1 MPADGHFPWQEISSL
16 GKKLIQAGL
25 TSSRFGNIS
34 LLDGDKILITCT
46 GSMLDELDEDGVVK
60 VDLRGSCP
68 EDAIAS
74 SEICVHRAIYQ
85 CTSHQAIVHTHS
97 PYAVAA
103 SLLEAREVL
112 PLDSEGRI
120 FLGPMPIV
128 LGGMGS
134 NALAAAVSF
143 ALRDHKACIARGH
156 GVFAAGGSL
165 REAYAAAAMAEHSA
179 QIGYLVRSCSSGAK
193 RKDQSG

>member
-1 MPADGHFPWQEISSL
+1 MPVDGHSPWQEISRL
-16 GKKLIQAGL
+16 GKKLIQTGL

-34 LLDGDKILITCT
+34 LLNGDKIFITCT
-46 GSMLDELDEDGVVK
+46 GSMLDELDEDGVVN

-74 SEICVHRAIYQ
+74 SEICVHRAVYQ

-103 SLLEAREVL
+103 SLLETTEVL

-128 LGGMGS
+128 AGGMGS
-134 NALAAAVSF
+134 NALAIAVSS
-143 ALRDHKACIARGH
+143 ALQDHKACIARGH
-156 GVFAAGGSL
+156 GVFAPGSSL
-165 REAYAAAAMAEHSA
+165 KEAYEAAAMAEHSA
-179 QIGYLVRSCSSGAK
+179 QIGYLVKSYCCEALRTEK
-193 RKDQSG
+193 E

>member
-1 MPADGHFPWQEISSL
+1 MPADGHFPWQEISRL

-34 LLDGDKILITCT
+34 LLDGDKIFITCT
-46 GSMLDELDEDGVVK
+46 GSMLDELDEGGVVK

-74 SEICVHRAIYQ
+74 SEICVHRAVYK

-112 PLDSEGRI
+112 PLDSEGKI

-128 LGGMGS
+128 AGCMGS
-134 NALAAAVSF
+134 DALAAAVSF
-143 ALRDHKACIARGH
+143 ALQDHKACIARGH
-156 GVFAAGGSL
+156 GVFAAGRGL
-165 REAYAAAAMAEHSA
+165 KEAYEAAAMAEHSA
-179 QIGYLVRSCSSGAK
+179 QVGYLVKSYSGEALRTEK
-193 RKDQSG
+193 E

>member
-1 MPADGHFPWQEISSL
+1 MPVDGHSPWQEISSL

-34 LLDGDKILITCT
+34 LLQGDEIFITCT

-74 SEICVHRAIYQ
+74 SEVCVHRAVYQ

-128 LGGMGS
+128 AGGMGS
-134 NALAAAVSF
+134 NALATAVSS
-143 ALRDHKACIARGH
+143 ALQDHKACIARGH
-156 GVFAAGGSL
+156 GVFAAGSGL
-165 REAYAAAAMAEHSA
+165 KEAYTSAAMAEHSA
-179 QIGYLVRSCSSGAK
+179 QIGYLVKSYSSEALGMEK
-193 RKDQSG
+193 E

>member
-1 MPADGHFPWQEISSL
+1 MPVDGHSPWQEISRL
-16 GKKLIQAGL
+16 GKKLIQAAL

-34 LLDGDKILITCT
+34 LLDGDKIFITCT
-46 GSMLDELDEDGVVK
+46 GSMLDELDEDGVVE

-74 SEICVHRAIYQ
+74 SEICVHRAVYQ

-97 PYAVAA
+97 SYVVAA
-103 SLLEAREVL
+103 FLLEAREVL

-128 LGGMGS
+128 AGGMGS
-134 NALAAAVSF
+134 SALAIAVSS
-143 ALRDHKACIARGH
+143 ALQDHKACIARGH
-156 GVFAAGGSL
+156 GVFAAGSGL
-165 REAYAAAAMAEHSA
+165 KEAYTAAAMAEHSA
-179 QIGYLVRSCSSGAK
+179 QIGYLVKSYCCEALRTEK
-193 RKDQSG
+193 E

>member
-1 MPADGHFPWQEISSL
+1 MPVDGRSPWQEISLL

-34 LLDGDKILITCT
+34 LLDGDKIFITCT
-46 GSMLDELDEDGVVK
+46 GSMLDELDEDGVVE
-60 VDLRGSCP
+60 VDLRSSCP

-74 SEICVHRAIYQ
+74 SEICVHRAVYQ

-97 PYAVAA
+97 PYVVAA

-128 LGGMGS
+128 AGGMGS
-134 NALAAAVSF
+134 SALAIAVSF
-143 ALRDHKACIARGH
+143 ALQDHKACIARGH
-156 GVFAAGGSL
+156 GVFAVGRGL
-165 REAYAAAAMAEHSA
+165 KEAYTAAAMAEHSA
-179 QIGYLVRSCSSGAK
+179 QVGYLVKSYCCEALRTEK
-193 RKDQSG
+193 E

>member
-1 MPADGHFPWQEISSL
+1 MPVDGHSPWQEISRL
-16 GKKLIQAGL
+16 GKKLIQTGL

-34 LLDGDKILITCT
+34 LLNGDKIFITCT
-46 GSMLDELDEDGVVK
+46 GSMLDELDEDGVVE

-74 SEICVHRAIYQ
+74 SEICVHRAVYQ
-85 CTSHQAIVHTHS
+85 CTSHQAIVHTHA

-112 PLDSEGRI
+112 PPDSEGRI

-128 LGGMGS
+128 AGGMGS
-134 NALAAAVSF
+134 GALAAAVSS
-143 ALRDHKACIARGH
+143 ALQDHKACIARGH
-156 GVFAAGGSL
+156 GVFAAGSGL
-165 REAYAAAAMAEHSA
+165 KEAYTAAAMAEHSA
-179 QIGYLVRSCSSGAK
+179 QIGYLVKSYCCEALRTEK
-193 RKDQSG
+193 E

>member
-1 MPADGHFPWQEISSL
+1 MPVDGRSPWQEISLL

-34 LLDGDKILITCT
+34 LLDGDKIFITCT
-46 GSMLDELDEDGVVK
+46 GSMLDELDEDGVVE
-60 VDLRGSCP
+60 VDLRSSCP

-74 SEICVHRAIYQ
+74 SEICVHRAVYQ

-97 PYAVAA
+97 PYVVAA

-128 LGGMGS
+128 AGGMGS
-134 NALAAAVSF
+134 SALAIAVSS
-143 ALRDHKACIARGH
+143 ALQDHKACIARGH
-156 GVFAAGGSL
+156 GVFAAGSGL
-165 REAYAAAAMAEHSA
+165 KEAYTAAAMAEHSA
-179 QIGYLVRSCSSGAK
+179 QIGYLVKSYCCEALRTEK
-193 RKDQSG
+193 E

>member
-1 MPADGHFPWQEISSL
+1 MPVDGHYPWQEISRL

-34 LLDGDKILITCT
+34 LLDGDKIFITCT
-46 GSMLDELDEDGVVK
+46 GSMLDELDEDGVVN

-68 EDAIAS
+68 RDAIAS
-74 SEICVHRAIYQ
+74 SEICVHRAVYQ

-112 PLDSEGRI
+112 PPDSEGRI

-128 LGGMGS
+128 AGGMGS
-134 NALAAAVSF
+134 GALAAAVSS
-143 ALRDHKACIARGH
+143 ALQDHKACIARGH
-156 GVFAAGGSL
+156 GVFAAGSGL
-165 REAYAAAAMAEHSA
+165 KEAYTAAAMAEHSA
-179 QIGYLVRSCSSGAK
+179 QIGYLVKSYCCEALRTEK
-193 RKDQSG
+193 E